1 MLTRRTL
8 LAASALTL
16 STRAGAATPPGT
28 LVMAKQIDDI
38 TSLDPHEAFEVS
50 SGEVSSNVYEKLI
63 VPHPDDPARLQGE
76 LAASW
81 SVSEDG
87 LTHRFV
93 MRPDAVFASG
103 NPVTAADAAFSL
115 QRAIKMN
122 KAPAFILGQFGFTPG
137 NVEERIRAE
146 ENAVT
151 LRTAEPQ
158 APSFVQYCLTANMA
172 VVMERAAVLA
182 HEVNNDLG
190 NAWLRQNSAGSG
202 PWTLRQW
209 RANESVVFDR
219 NKRHAAAGPLTR
231 VITRHVAD
239 AATQLLLLQQGD
251 VDIARNLT
259 SDQLRGIVDSPDL
272 KLVSRERGVVMYLA
286 LNTSHP
292 AFARPEVRQ
301 AIKWALDYEGIH
313 QNLVPQTW
321 MVHQSFL
328 PKGMP
333 GALDGTAFQRDVARS
348 RALLAQAGLPEGFEV
363 VIDHPAISPY
373 SEVAQAVQANLATIG
388 IRATLLAGDQR
399 QIITKT
405 RARQH
410 QAALLYWGSDY
421 FDPNSNAQAF
431 CVNPDNTDAA
441 TLRTVAWRNNWR
453 DAGLSDRAI
462 AAAKALDTAKRLDE
476 YRALQRDAQAID
488 PFVLLFQQVEV
499 AATRAAVS
507 GFALGGIAYRTAYGP
522 VVKA

>member
-8 LAASALTL
+8 IAASAVTL
-16 STRAGAATPPGT
+16 APRARAATPPDT

-50 SGEVSSNVYEKLI
+50 SGEVSANLYEKLI

-103 NPVTAADAAFSL
+103 NKVTAADAAFSL

-122 KAPAFILGQFGFTPG
+122 KAPAFILGQFGFTPD
-137 NVEERIRAE
+137 NVEDRIRAE
-146 ENAVT
+146 GDTVT

-158 APSFVQYCLTANMA
+158 APSFVQYCLTANVA
-172 VVMERAAVLA
+172 VVLERDAVLA
-182 HEVNNDLG
+182 HVVGNDMG
-190 NAWLRQNSAGSG
+190 NAWLRTNSAGSG
-202 PWTLRQW
+202 PWTLRLW
-209 RANESVVFDR
+209 RANESVVLDR
-219 NKRHAAAGPLTR
+219 NPRHRAAGPIAR
-231 VITRHVAD
+231 VITKHVAD
-239 AATQLLLLQQGD
+239 PTAQLLMLQQGD
-251 VDIARNLT
+251 ADIARNLS
-259 SDQLRGIVDSPDL
+259 SDQLKGLDGAPGL

-286 LNTSHP
+286 LNVSHP

-301 AIKWALDYEGIH
+301 AVKWAVDYEGIH
-313 QNLVPQTW
+313 ANLVPQTW
-321 MVHQSFL
+321 TVHQSFL

-333 GALDGTAFQRDVARS
+333 GVLADTPFTRDVARA
-348 RALLAQAGLPEGFEV
+348 RALLAQAGLPQGFEV

-373 SEVAQAVQANLATIG
+373 AEVAQAIQANLATIG

-410 QAALLYWGSDY
+410 QAALLYWGADY

-453 DAGLSDRAI
+453 DVGLSTRAV
-462 AAAKALDTAKRLDE
+462 AAAKELDTAKRLDE
-476 YRALQRDAQAID
+476 YRALQRDAQAMD
-488 PFVLLFQQVEV
+488 PFVLLLQQVEV
-499 AATRAAVS
+499 AATRASVS
-507 GFALGGIAYRTAYGP
+507 GFALGGIAYRTAYAP